1 MKKSKQPSLILHV
14 NGALC
19 FVVFV
24 FLFIA
29 GMTTVLSVNMS
40 SESVGQVLDSSADL
54 NKLYLY
60 FFGSENKYYIQDRS
74 DIKEIPITK
83 LGFQIATNIKIN
95 DVRTLLDRE
104 LPGFSDFNTK
114 IEVAGQGTDLT
125 NLPIESAP
133 PMDVL
138 LKNRQISENAIKDN
152 QNNGQ
157 TTPPAE
163 TTNGK
168 KVVYIYHTHSWE
180 SYLPLLKNVTNPD
193 DAVSSNNK
201 VNVVGVGDM
210 LVKDLESEGIDS
222 EHSTINAAAK
232 LNEKGWDSNSAYKLS
247 RGYVQEAFADNK
259 DLTYAIDIH
268 RDSIRGAKTTITING
283 KSYARLD
290 FILGESNPH
299 FKENLEFAK
308 ALHEAL
314 EKKYPGL
321 SRGVLS
327 KNKSM
332 GNGLYNQDLSPRS
345 ILIEVGG
352 VDNNYQELKNA
363 MEAFA
368 EVFSEYYWKMK
379 NAGSY

>member
-1 MKKSKQPSLILHV
+1 MKKNKQPSLILRV
-14 NGALC
+14 NGALS
-19 FVVFV
+19 FVIFV
-24 FLFIA
+24 FLFVA
-29 GMTTVLSVNMS
+29 GMTTILSVNLS
-40 SESVGQVLDSSADL
+40 SESVREVLDSSSDL

-60 FFGSENKYYIQDRS
+60 FFGSENKYYIQNRT
-74 DIKEIPITK
+74 DIQDIPITK

-114 IEVAGQGTDLT
+114 IEVAGQGTNLR

-138 LKNRQISENAIKDN
+138 LKNRQISENAIKNDTSSN
-152 QNNGQ
+152 QS
-157 TTPPAE
+157 TPPTQ

-180 SYLPLLKNVTNPD
+180 SYLPLLQGVTNPD

-210 LVKDLESEGIDS
+210 LVKDLEEKGIES
-222 EHSTINAAAK
+222 EHSTINAAT
-232 LNEKGWDSNSAYKLS
+232 LLHQKGLDANSAYKLS
-247 RGYVQEAFADNK
+247 RELVQEAFAGNH

-268 RDSIRGAKTTITING
+268 RDSSRRAKTTITING

-299 FKENLEFAK
+299 FKQNLEFAK
-308 ALHEAL
+308 ALHNAL

-321 SRGVLS
+321 SRGLFS

-345 ILIEVGG
+345 ILVEVGG
-352 VDNNYQELKNA
+352 VDNTYEELQNA
-363 MEAFA
+363 MQAFA
-368 EVFSEYYWKMK
+368 DIFSTYYWQMK
-379 NAGSY
+379 NAGEY

>member
-1 MKKSKQPSLILHV
+1 MKKAKQPSLILRV
-14 NGALC
+14 NGALS

-29 GMTTVLSVNMS
+29 GMTTILSVNMS
-40 SESVGQVLDSSADL
+40 SNSVNQVLESSADL

-60 FFGSENKYYIQDRS
+60 FFGSENKYYIQDRT
-74 DIKEIPITK
+74 DIKDIPLTK

-114 IEVAGQGTDLT
+114 IEVAGQGTNIT

-133 PMDVL
+133 PMEVL
-138 LKNRQISENAIKDN
+138 LKNRQISENAIKDDT
-152 QNNGQ
+152 NNSQ
-157 TTPPAE
+157 SSPPVE

-168 KVVYIYHTHSWE
+168 KVVFIYHTHSWE

-193 DAVSSNNK
+193 DAISSNNK
-201 VNVVGVGDM
+201 VNVVAVGDM
-210 LVKDLESEGIDS
+210 LVKDLEAKGIDS
-222 EHSTINAAAK
+222 EHSTVNAAEK
-232 LNEKGWDSNSAYKLS
+232 LHELGWDSNSAYKYS
-247 RGYVQEAFADNK
+247 RELVQEAFTGDQ

-268 RDSIRGAKTTITING
+268 RDSIGRFKTSVTING

-290 FILGESNPH
+290 FILGASNPH
-299 FKENLEFAK
+299 FKQNLEFTK
-308 ALHEAL
+308 ALHAAL

-327 KNKSM
+327 KDKSM

-352 VDNNYQELKNA
+352 VGNNYEELQNA

-368 EVFSEYYWKMK
+368 DVFSEYYWKMK
-379 NAGSY
+379 NAGEY